1 MQTYICDIGPQG
13 EAVSFT
19 VFKREVIGIQG
30 SYLAAVVTCLVR
42 ILVVHIVWDTDL
54 GEDTWVDTRV
64 LCTFVSDRLE
74 LVGEAVSDGILANL
88 YGERWR
94 EILSSQHTE
103 YVDIPYAV
111 PM

>member
-1 MQTYICDIGPQG
+1 
-13 EAVSFT
+13 
-19 VFKREVIGIQG
+19 VIGIQG

-54 GEDTWVDTRV
+54 GEDTGVDTRV